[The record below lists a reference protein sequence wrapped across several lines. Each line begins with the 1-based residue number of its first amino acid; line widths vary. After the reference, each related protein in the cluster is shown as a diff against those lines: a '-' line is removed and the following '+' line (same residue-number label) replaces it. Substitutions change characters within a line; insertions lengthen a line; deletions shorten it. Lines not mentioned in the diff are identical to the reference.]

1 MNCDVS
7 LKPVCDVTLTTTTL
21 PDFRSVLAG
30 TEEPAVA
37 PTKEPETVPAKPEV
51 EPEPNT
57 VPYREPVPEPSVVPS
72 ERPDTSCPV
81 HR

>member
-7 LKPVCDVTLTTTTL
+7 LKRVCDVTLTTTTL

-37 PTKEPETVPAKPEV
+37 PTKEPATVPAKPEV

-57 VPYREPVPEPSVVPS
+57 VPYREPVPEPTVVPS

>member
-1 MNCDVS
+1 MKCGVS
-7 LKPVCDVTLTTTTL
+7 LKPTRDGALASATL
-21 PDFRSVLAG
+21 PDFRAALVGAA
-30 TEEPAVA
+30 EPAVA
-37 PTKEPETVPAKPEV
+37 PTKEPETVPAKPDV

-57 VPYREPVPEPSVVPS
+57 VPQRDPVPEPDVAPC